1 MHRYLNLHSNTSFA
15 ALVKIIFFGCFLSFI
30 ACTTQAQKEIDAEGY
45 TLGIQTGAERFN
57 AYLPLIKDKTIAIVA
72 NQTSR
77 VGDAHLVDTLLALG
91 VDVRRV
97 FAPEHGFRGLAD
109 AGESVVTTRDK
120 KTGLPIISLY
130 GKNKKPR
137 AIDLADVEYVLFDIQ
152 DVGVRFYTYIST
164 MHYVMQTCAELG
176 KTLILLDRPNPNG
189 HYVDGPVLDT
199 ALHSFVGMHPVALVH
214 GMTIGEYAQMIN
226 AEGWLGPNLKCN
238 LKIITCQGYDHR
250 DFYKVTEKPSPNLPN
265 MLSIYLYPSL
275 GLFEG
280 TVVSVGRGTEEPF
293 QKYGHPAMLKGNST
307 FIPRSVTGA
316 KYPPYKDEL
325 CQGIDLTKLDLR
337 TLRDKR
343 GIHIDYVIEAYKNSP
358 DQGEFFLKNGFFNL
372 LAGNKTLMQQIKAGK
387 TSEEIEQ
394 SWEAELAAFKA
405 IRAKYLLY
413 RDF

>member
-1 MHRYLNLHSNTSFA
+1 MHRSYFLPSFFRLA
-15 ALVKIIFFGCFLSFI
+15 AFVKVAFFCTLLSLF
-30 ACTTQAQKEIDAEGY
+30 ACSSVAQKETDANGY

-57 AYLPLIKDKTIAIVA
+57 AYLPLIKDKTVAIVA
-72 NQTSR
+72 NQTSK
-77 VGDAHLVDTLLALG
+77 VGDTHLVDTLLALG

-176 KTLILLDRPNPNG
+176 KTLLILDRPNPNG

-226 AEGWLGPNLKCN
+226 GEGWLGANLKCN
-238 LKIITCQGYDHR
+238 LKIVTCQGYDHR
-250 DFYKVTEKPSPNLPN
+250 DFYAVTEKPSPNLPN

-280 TVVSVGRGTEEPF
+280 TVVSVGRGTNEPF
-293 QKYGHPAMLKGNST
+293 QRYGHPTLQNGNST
-307 FIPRSVTGA
+307 FVPRSVTGA

-325 CQGIDLTKLDLR
+325 CQGVDLTQLDLR
-337 TLRDKR
+337 ALRDKR
-343 GIHIDYVIEAYKNSP
+343 GIHIDYVINAYQNSP
-358 DQGEFFLKNGFFNL
+358 DKGEFFLKNGFFNL
-372 LAGNKTLMQQIKAGK
+372 LAGNKTLMQQIKDGK
-387 TSEEIEQ
+387 TSEEIEL
-394 SWEAELAAFKA
+394 SWEAELNAFKT